1 MARTMAAKILE
12 DHLAHVSEDEYS
24 LRIDQTLTQ
33 DATGTMA
40 YLEFEAI
47 GLDRVR
53 TELSVSYVDHNT
65 LQTGFEN
72 ADDHRFLQD
81 AAATFGVCF
90 SRPGNG
96 ICHQVHLERFGV
108 PGKTLLGSDSHTP
121 TGGGLGMIAIGAG
134 GLDVAAAMAGMPFSI
149 PRQKVVGVNL
159 ESSLPPW
166 VSAKDVILELLRRLT
181 VKGGVGKIFEYFGP
195 GVKALSVPERATITN
210 MGAELGATTSLFPS
224 DEVTR
229 DFLRAQGR
237 GDAWIPLEADR
248 GAVYDEL
255 IEIDLAALEPLA
267 ACPHSPDAVK
277 PVRMLKGLKV
287 DQVLIGSCTNSSLK
301 DLLAVAAVLK
311 GRKVHLDVSLAIAP
325 GSRQVLEML
334 SASGAL
340 KDIIASGARILEAA
354 CGPCIGMGQAPP
366 SGGVSVR
373 TFNRNF
379 KGRSGTADAQV
390 YLASPETAVACALT
404 GAMTDPRDL
413 GVYPHISLPASF
425 RTDDSMIVR
434 PEGNVRPREIRRGPN
449 IKVLPKRSPMEDALT
464 LRVLLKLKDNV
475 TTDDIMPAGSKILPL
490 RSNIEAMS
498 RYVFSGIDEAFSEHA
513 RDAGPGCVLAGD
525 NYGQGS
531 SREHAALA
539 PMYLGVKA
547 VFARSFAR
555 IHRSNLINF
564 GILPVVIDEDG
575 YALLEQGATVTVKN
589 IHAALAGSSP
599 LDASTSGGSTHLNC
613 TLTLSNRE
621 ADLLMEG
628 GLLNY
633 ISKKVRG

>member
-1 MARTMAAKILE
+1 
-12 DHLAHVSEDEYS
+12 
-24 LRIDQTLTQ
+24 
-33 DATGTMA
+33 
-40 YLEFEAI
+40 
-47 GLDRVR
+47 
-53 TELSVSYVDHNT
+53 VDPP
-65 LQTGFEN
+65 G
-72 ADDHRFLQD
+72 
-81 AAATFGVCF
+81 
-90 SRPGNG
+90 SRP
-96 ICHQVHLERFGV
+96 
-108 PGKTLLGSDSHTP
+108 
-121 TGGGLGMIAIGAG
+121 
-134 GLDVAAAMAGMPFSI
+134 
-149 PRQKVVGVNL
+149 
-159 ESSLPPW
+159 
-166 VSAKDVILELLRRLT
+166 
-181 VKGGVGKIFEYFGP
+181 
-195 GVKALSVPERATITN
+195 
-210 MGAELGATTSLFPS
+210 
-224 DEVTR
+224 
-229 DFLRAQGR
+229 
-237 GDAWIPLEADR
+237 

-354 CGPCIGMGQAPP
+354 CGPGIGMGQAPP

-413 GVYPHISLPASF
+413 GVYPDISLPASF

-434 PEGNVRPREIRRGPN
+434 PEGNVRPRKIRRGPN
-449 IKVLPKRSPMEDALT
+449 IKALPKRGAMEDALT

-513 RDAGPGCVLAGD
+513 RDAGPGCVLSGD

-531 SREHAALA
+531 SREHAALR
-539 PMYLGVKA
+539 PCTWGS
-547 VFARSFAR
+547 RPCSPD
-555 IHRSNLINF
+555 H
-564 GILPVVIDEDG
+564 LPASTG
-575 YALLEQGATVTVKN
+575 QT
-589 IHAALAGSSP
+589 S
-599 LDASTSGGSTHLNC
+599 STSGSCPLSLTRMGMPSSSRGNGHREEHPRRLAGVSLGCIHLRGEHPPE
-613 TLTLSNRE
+613 LYAHPLERE

>member
-1 MARTMAAKILE
+1 M
-12 DHLAHVSEDEYS
+12 
-24 LRIDQTLTQ
+24 
-33 DATGTMA
+33 
-40 YLEFEAI
+40 
-47 GLDRVR
+47 
-53 TELSVSYVDHNT
+53 
-65 LQTGFEN
+65 
-72 ADDHRFLQD
+72 
-81 AAATFGVCF
+81 
-90 SRPGNG
+90 
-96 ICHQVHLERFGV
+96 
-108 PGKTLLGSDSHTP
+108 KT
-121 TGGGLGMIAIGAG
+121 
-134 GLDVAAAMAGMPFSI
+134 
-149 PRQKVVGVNL
+149 
-159 ESSLPPW
+159 
-166 VSAKDVILELLRRLT
+166 
-181 VKGGVGKIFEYFGP
+181 
-195 GVKALSVPERATITN
+195 LSVPERATITN

-404 GAMTDPRDL
+404 GAMTDP
-413 GVYPHISLPASF
+413 G
-425 RTDDSMIVR
+425 TW
-434 PEGNVRPREIRRGPN
+434 
-449 IKVLPKRSPMEDALT
+449 
-464 LRVLLKLKDNV
+464 
-475 TTDDIMPAGSKILPL
+475 
-490 RSNIEAMS
+490 
-498 RYVFSGIDEAFSEHA
+498 VFIPTYHC
-513 RDAGPGCVLAGD
+513 P
-525 NYGQGS
+525 
-531 SREHAALA
+531 
-539 PMYLGVKA
+539 
-547 VFARSFAR
+547 
-555 IHRSNLINF
+555 HRSARTT
-564 GILPVVIDEDG
+564 P
-575 YALLEQGATVTVKN
+575 
-589 IHAALAGSSP
+589 
-599 LDASTSGGSTHLNC
+599 
-613 TLTLSNRE
+613 
-621 ADLLMEG
+621 
-628 GLLNY
+628 
-633 ISKKVRG
+633 

>member
-1 MARTMAAKILE
+1 
-12 DHLAHVSEDEYS
+12 
-24 LRIDQTLTQ
+24 
-33 DATGTMA
+33 
-40 YLEFEAI
+40 
-47 GLDRVR
+47 
-53 TELSVSYVDHNT
+53 
-65 LQTGFEN
+65 
-72 ADDHRFLQD
+72 
-81 AAATFGVCF
+81 
-90 SRPGNG
+90 
-96 ICHQVHLERFGV
+96 
-108 PGKTLLGSDSHTP
+108 
-121 TGGGLGMIAIGAG
+121 
-134 GLDVAAAMAGMPFSI
+134 
-149 PRQKVVGVNL
+149 
-159 ESSLPPW
+159 
-166 VSAKDVILELLRRLT
+166 
-181 VKGGVGKIFEYFGP
+181 
-195 GVKALSVPERATITN
+195 
-210 MGAELGATTSLFPS
+210 
-224 DEVTR
+224 
-229 DFLRAQGR
+229 
-237 GDAWIPLEADR
+237 
-248 GAVYDEL
+248 
-255 IEIDLAALEPLA
+255 
-267 ACPHSPDAVK
+267 
-277 PVRMLKGLKV
+277 MLKGLKV

-301 DLLAVAAVLK
+301 DLLAVAAALK

-413 GVYPHISLPASF
+413 GVYPDTALPASF
-425 RTDDSMIVR
+425 HTDDSMIVR
-434 PEGNVRPREIRRGPN
+434 PDGNVRPLEIRRGPN
-449 IKVLPKRSPMEDALT
+449 IKALPKRGPMEDALT

-490 RSNIEAMS
+490 RSNIEAIS
-498 RYVFSGIDEAFSEHA
+498 RYVFSGIDEAFSKHA
-513 RDAGPGCVLAGD
+513 RDEGPGCVLAGD

-564 GILPVVIDEDG
+564 GILPVVIDEEG

-589 IHAALAGSSP
+589 IRAALSGRSP
-599 LDASTSGGSTHLNC
+599 LDASPSGGSTRLNC
-613 TLTLSNRE
+613 TLTLSTRE